1 MGVFL
6 STGLQ
11 LHSSRSTDEAFD
23 ILEGRLERDQPRSH
37 PELPHVVPCGHRW
50 NGGGPE
56 PERVVCFTAD
66 GDEFVVVAAW
76 PLDDGCELGLF
87 VLGAAGADR
96 HVPIVTTW
104 QLADRSLTITG
115 SFPPKS
121 ISLTE
126 PPVPADYVEEI
137 VRTAGFATTR
147 ANIAAMGEWVIELHL
162 IKAQEYINSQSR
174 QQAARFV
181 ADHRG
186 PTDPQTVLRDLGNWN
201 SSVIPHIQDLPVR
214 IRAML
219 VEPGTHDVVAERLP
233 ES

>member
-6 STGLQ
+6 SAGLR
-11 LHSSRSTDEAFD
+11 LRSSLSIEEAFD
-23 ILEGRLERDQPRSH
+23 TLERRLERDEPRKY

-56 PERVVCFTAD
+56 PERVVCFTVD

-76 PLDDGCELGLF
+76 PAGDGCELGLF

-96 HVPIVTTW
+96 HLPIVTTW
-104 QLADRSLTITG
+104 QLADRSLNITG

-121 ISLTE
+121 ISMAE
-126 PPVPADYVEEI
+126 PPVRADYAEEV
-137 VRTAGFATTR
+137 VRAAGFSTTR
-147 ANIAAMGEWVIELHL
+147 ANVATMSEWLIELHL
-162 IKAQEYINSQSR
+162 IKAQEYIGSQSR
-174 QQAARFV
+174 QQASRFV

-201 SSVIPHIQDLPVR
+201 TSVIPYIQDLPVR

-219 VEPGTHDVVAERLP
+219 LRPEDRDVIAERLP
-233 ES
+233 EA